1 MKNLFN
7 TFLFLFCLI
16 LITNSYALTQ
26 HYIQTSHND
35 EIFIINDEIFEA
47 QTYCF
52 NMEEG
57 DPVIFLDGT
66 AASMGVCVL
75 TEILNRRT
83 NQVCKVWCE

>member
-26 HYIQTSHND
+26 YYIQTSY
-35 EIFIINDEIFEA
+35 NDEIFEA